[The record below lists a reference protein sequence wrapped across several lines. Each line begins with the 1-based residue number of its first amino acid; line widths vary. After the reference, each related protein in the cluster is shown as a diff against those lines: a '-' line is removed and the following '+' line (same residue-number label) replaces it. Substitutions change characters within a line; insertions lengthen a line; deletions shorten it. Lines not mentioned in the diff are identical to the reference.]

1 MHLQRPAHN
10 LLPFISH
17 YWMSCDGRSA
27 AHPILPGCCI
37 DVVFEI
43 GKVAA
48 SRVYG
53 AATQKSSCAISLDY
67 HYLGICFQPGQS
79 RHFLRQ
85 PAVHFTDNSTE
96 ISALAGLWGELLA
109 DDIGHETAFDR
120 LDRTLST
127 WLARQPVATDWID
140 QALNILDRR
149 HGNIRIEA
157 LVTDLGLSRRQ
168 VERRF
173 LDAVGVSPK
182 TYARI
187 RRWQQAHL
195 LLRTQP
201 TLPLASIALD
211 SGYADQ
217 SHMSRDFQRLIGE
230 SPKSLANVAF
240 VQDPMSSP
248 D

>member
-1 MHLQRPAHN
+1 MYLQRPARN

-17 YWMSCDGRSA
+17 YWMSCDGESV

-43 GKVAA
+43 GPTVG

-53 AATQKSSCAISLDY
+53 AATQKSSCAISFAS
-67 HYLGICFQPGQS
+67 HYLGICFLPGQS
-79 RHFLRQ
+79 RHFLKC
-85 PAVHFTDNSTE
+85 PAVHFTDNSVE
-96 ISALAGLWGELLA
+96 VSALAGLRGESLA
-109 DDIGHETAFDR
+109 DDIGFKAVFEG
-120 LDRTLST
+120 LDRALST
-127 WLARQPVATDWID
+127 WLARQPLSIDWID
-140 QALNILDRR
+140 QALDILDCR
-149 HGNIRIEA
+149 HGNIRIET
-157 LVTDLGLSRRQ
+157 LVTDIGLSRRQ

-187 RRWQQAHL
+187 RRWEQALL

-201 TLPLASIALD
+201 TLPLAAIALD

-217 SHMSRDFQRLIGE
+217 SHMNRDFQRLTGE
-230 SPKSLANVAF
+230 SPKSFLNVAF
-240 VQDPMSSP
+240 VQDPLFPS